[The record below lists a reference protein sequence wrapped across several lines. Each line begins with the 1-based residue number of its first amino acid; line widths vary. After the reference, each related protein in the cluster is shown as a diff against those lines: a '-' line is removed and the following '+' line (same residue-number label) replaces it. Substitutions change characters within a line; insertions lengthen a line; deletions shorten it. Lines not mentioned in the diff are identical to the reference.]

1 MIDLTEFFTPWTVFL
16 GALVIVVIT
25 IIVLTIVERKLNKKI
40 NIKEE
45 EKRTYFQRNLEAVV
59 AEEDSQRFLFAYER
73 LVRLF
78 FQQKYGA
85 NQNSRASQLESR
97 FRTEGNEKAAALIKR
112 IQEINYAG
120 LVLNEKKKQELIND
134 FRSLLSDSP
143 TESAEREP
151 PKEIFL
157 KKDSVGKIKELFG
170 RRRGS
175 GEQEE
180 VSKDF
185 GVLELDNEERPIN
198 LKEDKI
204 IVEEMYE
211 EDIGKVRGE
220 ILDKIKE
227 TAREEE
233 FPPLP
238 AVRIVP
244 FKKEEIH
251 ARRRTKRKE
260 GKREASIESIDNLE
274 RLKKRLKSGRDF
286 WSLIGVAIE

>member
-1 MIDLTEFFTPWTVFL
+1 MNQKLSHKWTDLAGFL
-16 GALVIVVIT
+16 PM
-25 IIVLTIVERKLNKKI
+25 RPK
-40 NIKEE
+40 
-45 EKRTYFQRNLEAVV
+45 
-59 AEEDSQRFLFAYER
+59 
-73 LVRLF
+73 
-78 FQQKYGA
+78 
-85 NQNSRASQLESR
+85 
-97 FRTEGNEKAAALIKR
+97 
-112 IQEINYAG
+112 G

-211 EDIGKVRGE
+211 EDEMSVPGGGSSGGVISDKVTISFTKFVQLVANHSYVEVMEKNADQEVIISGNLLTDLANSHDQMNEKRMPLMFLAGLVIGIVLTYI
-220 ILDKIKE
+220 IL
-227 TAREEE
+227 
-233 FPPLP
+233 
-238 AVRIVP
+238 
-244 FKKEEIH
+244 
-251 ARRRTKRKE
+251 
-260 GKREASIESIDNLE
+260 N
-274 RLKKRLKSGRDF
+274 
-286 WSLIGVAIE
+286 